1 MGSMWYWW
9 VVVLLFIVAQQQT
22 QARRRRQMGPR
33 IAVEPSEFL
42 RLVEQDKG
50 LVIQGKKIGFLG
62 LIMYVSRCGD
72 YYYYTQSKTPLSLP
86 EECEVQQAQR
96 ILL

>member
-1 MGSMWYWW
+1 
-9 VVVLLFIVAQQQT
+9 
-22 QARRRRQMGPR
+22 MGPR

-50 LVIQGKKIGFLG
+50 LVIETIQVRKFGFRG

>member
-1 MGSMWYWW
+1 
-9 VVVLLFIVAQQQT
+9 
-22 QARRRRQMGPR
+22 MGPR

-50 LVIQGKKIGFLG
+50 LVIETIQGKKRFGIRG
-62 LIMYVSRCGD
+62 IITYVSRCGD
-72 YYYYTQSKTPLSLP
+72 YYYYTQSQTPLSLP
-86 EECEVQQAQR
+86 EGCEVQQAQR

>member
-1 MGSMWYWW
+1 
-9 VVVLLFIVAQQQT
+9 
-22 QARRRRQMGPR
+22 MGPR

-50 LVIQGKKIGFLG
+50 LVIETIQGKKFGFRG
-62 LIMYVSRCGD
+62 IITYVSRCGD
-72 YYYYTQSKTPLSLP
+72 YYYYTQSQTPLSLP